1 MALVIV
7 VLLSKVVDRN
17 RVAAQ
22 RRARIWLKYIHS
34 AVSKRYN
41 NSTHLLVFVSNRKAL
56 LMDKF
61 RQISTFVEVVAR
73 GSLSAAARAEGIAPA
88 MIGRRLDALESRL
101 GVKLLQRTTRRLAL
115 TDEGAAFLEDCQRI
129 LAEVDEAETAVSE
142 RSLRATGHLL
152 VSAPAGFGRQH
163 VAPLLPSFLAEHRD
177 LTVNLNLT
185 DRIVDLIGEGVDVA
199 IRIAS
204 PADSNLVSVKLAD
217 NHRVVVGAPAYLKRH
232 GTPCTLADLA
242 RHQCLAISSEGSQ
255 RGWTFQDKGK
265 IVTLKVAGSMVCND
279 GAVLHDWALAGK
291 GLAWRSM
298 WEVAEQIEAGRL
310 VTVLDQHAAPGNDIY
325 AVFAQ
330 RRHLPLRIRAF
341 VDFLRRA
348 YDRPDYWRGL

>member
-1 MALVIV
+1 MG
-7 VLLSKVVDRN
+7 
-17 RVAAQ
+17 Q
-22 RRARIWLKYIHS
+22 
-34 AVSKRYN
+34 
-41 NSTHLLVFVSNRKAL
+41 
-56 LMDKF
+56 F

-88 MIGRRLDALESRL
+88 MIGRRLDALEARL

-115 TDEGAAFLEDCQRI
+115 TNEGAAFLEDCQRI
-129 LAEVDEAETAVSE
+129 LSELEEAESAVAE
-142 RSLRATGHLL
+142 RSAKATGHLL

-177 LTVNLNLT
+177 VTVNLNLN
-185 DRIVDLIGEGVDVA
+185 DRVVDVVGEGVDVA

-204 PADSNLVSVKLAD
+204 LSDSSLVGVKLAD
-217 NHRVVVGAPAYLKRH
+217 NQRVLVASPAYLRRK
-232 GTPCTLADLA
+232 GTPRTLADLA
-242 RHQCLAISSEGSQ
+242 KHNCLAISSEGSQ
-255 RGWTFQDKGK
+255 RGWSFSENGK
-265 IVTLKVAGSMVCND
+265 NVTLKVAGNMVCND

-298 WEVAEQIEAGRL
+298 WEVGSDIEADRL
-310 VTVLDQHAAPGNDIY
+310 RTVLDQFAAPGNEIY

-341 VDFLRRA
+341 VDFLRHT
-348 YDRPDYWRGL
+348 YSGKDYWRKR